1 MPSEDDSQS
10 GARSD
15 STSSGQAMDE
25 GVDVGSD
32 GNTQGTSSRPSK
44 QHPCPN
50 CGGYNPE
57 CSSLS
62 VLTPI
67 SPSSLKTHM
76 NTHTGD
82 KFKCG
87 FPGCDM
93 AFAATSNARRHRRLH
108 GDAFFRKYKPE
119 KEIEF
124 CNPVVHDVRDP
135 LMDSPTRANG
145 KGLKWMPAK
154 VPKEHVS
161 RKIDLKSGQASA
173 GASRH
178 VYMANLKG

>member
-50 CGGYNPE
+50 CGKVF
-57 CSSLS
+57 SR
-62 VLTPI
+62 
-67 SPSSLKTHM
+67 PSSLKTHM

-82 KFKCG
+82 KPFKCG